1 MGAVYANKS
10 PAHLQICLQWSVA
23 GRLIYGDLVKGIKWW
38 ELFAAKNFVRK
49 VCNISRLA
57 CCYPIIFAHVFL
69 IIDK

>member
-1 MGAVYANKS
+1 MLFMGAVYANKRS

-49 VCNISRLA
+49 VSLA